1 MTPKEKAQELVDK
14 FYNLQTSI
22 AWTTND
28 ELKRQASIFNDELG
42 EDVEIYWDKLAKQ
55 TAVIAVDE
63 IVKSKKLEYL
73 FTKEQISYM
82 ESTSDD
88 RWIYEEFTKYW
99 NKVKK
104 EIINLLNN
112 K

>member
-1 MTPKEKAQELVDK
+1 MTPKEKAKELVDR
-14 FYNLQTSI
+14 FYNLQSSI

-63 IVKSKKLEYL
+63 IIDVAYW
-73 FTKEQISYM
+73 QYM
-82 ESTSDD
+82 ESMGEQ
-88 RWIYEEFTKYW
+88 EEKYW
-99 NKVKK
+99 NEVKT

>member
-1 MTPKEKAQELVDK
+1 MTPKEKAQELVDR
-14 FYNLQTSI
+14 FYNLQSSI

-63 IVKSKKLEYL
+63 IIKVVGYNSEVHLWEEVK
-73 FTKEQISYM
+73 Q
-82 ESTSDD
+82 
-88 RWIYEEFTKYW
+88 
-99 NKVKK
+99 

>member
-1 MTPKEKAQELVDK
+1 MKPKHKAQQLVDK
-14 FYNLQTSI
+14 FYNLQSSI

-63 IVKSKKLEYL
+63 IILNCYED
-73 FTKEQISYM
+73 M
-82 ESTSDD
+82 E
-88 RWIYEEFTKYW
+88 EYW
-99 NKVKK
+99 NEVKQ

>member
-1 MTPKEKAQELVDK
+1 MTPKEKAQQLVDR
-14 FYNLQTSI
+14 FYNLQSSI

-63 IVKSKKLEYL
+63 IFNSGLLVMVDDEQYWYDVK
-73 FTKEQISYM
+73 Q
-82 ESTSDD
+82 
-88 RWIYEEFTKYW
+88 
-99 NKVKK
+99 
-104 EIINLLNN
+104 EIINL
-112 K
+112 

>member
-1 MTPKEKAQELVDK
+1 MTPKEKAQQLVDK
-14 FYNLQTSI
+14 FYNLQSSI

-63 IVKSKKLEYL
+63 ILSLHKKVALETLEFYLEVK
-73 FTKEQISYM
+73 Q
-82 ESTSDD
+82 
-88 RWIYEEFTKYW
+88 
-99 NKVKK
+99 

>member
-14 FYNLQTSI
+14 FYNLQSSI

-63 IVKSKKLEYL
+63 ILRLHKKVTLETLEFYLEVK
-73 FTKEQISYM
+73 Q
-82 ESTSDD
+82 
-88 RWIYEEFTKYW
+88 
-99 NKVKK
+99 

>member
-1 MTPKEKAQELVDK
+1 MTPKEKAQQLVDK
-14 FYNLQTSI
+14 FYSLQSSI

-63 IVKSKKLEYL
+63 ILSLNVFEY
-73 FTKEQISYM
+73 
-82 ESTSDD
+82 TSD
-88 RWIYEEFTKYW
+88 WSNTIEYW
-99 NKVKK
+99 NEVKQ

>member
-14 FYNLQTSI
+14 FYNLQSSI

-63 IVKSKKLEYL
+63 IFNSGLLFMVDDEQYWHEVK
-73 FTKEQISYM
+73 Q
-82 ESTSDD
+82 
-88 RWIYEEFTKYW
+88 
-99 NKVKK
+99 
-104 EIINLLNN
+104 EIINLL

>member
-1 MTPKEKAQELVDK
+1 MTPKEKAQELVDR
-14 FYNLQTSI
+14 FYNLQSSI

-63 IVKSKKLEYL
+63 IYNSGLLVMVDDEQYWYDVK
-73 FTKEQISYM
+73 Q
-82 ESTSDD
+82 
-88 RWIYEEFTKYW
+88 
-99 NKVKK
+99 

>member
-1 MTPKEKAQELVDK
+1 MTPKEKAQQLVDR
-14 FYNLQTSI
+14 FYNLQSSI

-63 IVKSKKLEYL
+63 ILNSRPTITDSQVEYNEYWQQVK
-73 FTKEQISYM
+73 Q
-82 ESTSDD
+82 
-88 RWIYEEFTKYW
+88 
-99 NKVKK
+99 

>member
-1 MTPKEKAQELVDK
+1 MTPKEKAQQLVDR
-14 FYNLQTSI
+14 FYNLQSSI

-63 IVKSKKLEYL
+63 IIDVVKHIDVDSEDYW
-73 FTKEQISYM
+73 EQ
-82 ESTSDD
+82 
-88 RWIYEEFTKYW
+88 
-99 NKVKK
+99 VKQ

>member
-1 MTPKEKAQELVDK
+1 MTPKEKAKELVDR
-14 FYNLQTSI
+14 FYNLQSSI

-42 EDVEIYWDKLAKQ
+42 EDFEIYWDKLAKQ

-63 IVKSKKLEYL
+63 IYNSGLLVMVDDEQYWYDVK
-73 FTKEQISYM
+73 Q
-82 ESTSDD
+82 
-88 RWIYEEFTKYW
+88 
-99 NKVKK
+99 

>member
-22 AWTTND
+22 TWDVTQETK
-28 ELKRQASIFNDELG
+28 EKASIFNDELG
-42 EDVEIYWDKLAKQ
+42 AEVELYWNELAKQ
-55 TAVIAVDE
+55 TAVIAVDLRLE
-63 IVKSKKLEYL
+63 ADFMFVGIEYEEDSLEYW
-73 FTKEQISYM
+73 QQ
-82 ESTSDD
+82 
-88 RWIYEEFTKYW
+88 
-99 NKVKK
+99 VKQ

>member
-1 MTPKEKAQELVDK
+1 MTPKEKAQQLVDR
-14 FYNLQTSI
+14 FYNLQSSI

-63 IVKSKKLEYL
+63 IIDIAYW
-73 FTKEQISYM
+73 QYM
-82 ESTSDD
+82 ESMGEQ
-88 RWIYEEFTKYW
+88 EEKYW
-99 NKVKK
+99 QEVKQ

>member
-1 MTPKEKAQELVDK
+1 MTPKEKAKELVDR
-14 FYNLQTSI
+14 FYNLQSSI

-63 IVKSKKLEYL
+63 ILDIAYW
-73 FTKEQISYM
+73 QYM
-82 ESTSDD
+82 ESMGEQ
-88 RWIYEEFTKYW
+88 EEKYW
-99 NKVKK
+99 NEVKQ

>member
-1 MTPKEKAQELVDK
+1 MTPKEKAKELVDK
-14 FYNLQTSI
+14 FYNLQSSI

-63 IVKSKKLEYL
+63 IFNSGLLIMVEDEQYWHDVK
-73 FTKEQISYM
+73 Q
-82 ESTSDD
+82 
-88 RWIYEEFTKYW
+88 
-99 NKVKK
+99 

>member
-14 FYNLQTSI
+14 FYNLQSSI

-63 IVKSKKLEYL
+63 IIN
-73 FTKEQISYM
+73 ISYWEYM
-82 ESTSDD
+82 ETMGGQEKD
-88 RWIYEEFTKYW
+88 YW
-99 NKVKK
+99 NEVKQ

>member
-1 MTPKEKAQELVDK
+1 MTPKEKAQQLVDR
-14 FYNLQTSI
+14 FYNLQSSI

-55 TAVIAVDE
+55 TAVISVDE
-63 IVKSKKLEYL
+63 ILKSFGTLTNGNVFYTTFNAIEYYQEVK
-73 FTKEQISYM
+73 Q
-82 ESTSDD
+82 
-88 RWIYEEFTKYW
+88 
-99 NKVKK
+99 
-104 EIINLLNN
+104 EIINLLNQN

>member
-1 MTPKEKAQELVDK
+1 MTPKEKAKELVDR
-14 FYNLQTSI
+14 FYNLQSSI

-63 IVKSKKLEYL
+63 IYNSGLLVMVDDEQYWYDVK
-73 FTKEQISYM
+73 Q
-82 ESTSDD
+82 
-88 RWIYEEFTKYW
+88 
-99 NKVKK
+99 

>member
-1 MTPKEKAQELVDK
+1 MTPKEKAQQLVDR
-14 FYNLQTSI
+14 FYNLQSSI

-63 IVKSKKLEYL
+63 IFNSGLLIMVEDEQYWHDVK
-73 FTKEQISYM
+73 Q
-82 ESTSDD
+82 
-88 RWIYEEFTKYW
+88 
-99 NKVKK
+99 
-104 EIINLLNN
+104 EIINLL
-112 K
+112 

>member
-1 MTPKEKAQELVDK
+1 MTPKEKAQQLVDR
-14 FYNLQTSI
+14 FYNLQSSI

-28 ELKRQASIFNDELG
+28 ELKRQASIFNEELG

-63 IVKSKKLEYL
+63 ILNSFGTLTNGNVFYTTFNAIEYYQEVK
-73 FTKEQISYM
+73 Q
-82 ESTSDD
+82 
-88 RWIYEEFTKYW
+88 
-99 NKVKK
+99 
-104 EIINLLNN
+104 EIINLLNQN